1 MNGECEMIIREERR
15 GFMVEDIQ
23 LGDLIWKNF
32 AGRATEFKPEGTR
45 IFNLKVDPTGAEF
58 FESAG
63 IGGVKNLKFDPEY
76 DEEVM
81 SRVPVSVTF
90 GEYPPEIF
98 VIIGGRKK
106 RLTEDTVGMLDR
118 SRIVGG
124 DMYLAPWEWK
134 VAGKTG
140 KKLFLKKAYFEIE
153 LDSMDDK
160 YSEYEE
166 C

>member
-1 MNGECEMIIREERR
+1 MKIEQERK

-23 LGDLIWKNF
+23 LGDIIWKNF

-45 IFNLKVDPTGAEF
+45 VFNLKLDPAGAEF
-58 FESAG
+58 FEAAG
-63 IGGVKNLKFDPEY
+63 ISGVKNLRFDPEY

-81 SRVPVSVTF
+81 SKVPVSVQF
-90 GEYPPEIF
+90 GEYPPEIYMI
-98 VIIGGRKK
+98 VNGRKK
-106 RLTEDTVGMLDR
+106 RLNEDTVGLLDR
-118 SRIVGG
+118 CRITGG

-140 KKLFLKKAYFEIE
+140 IKLFLRKAYLEIE

-160 YSEYEE
+160 YSDYEE